1 MTPKIL
7 QFCFLTV
14 TRIFSNNKQI
24 PNISGTMHFDFE
36 VAMCGSMNPAFGN
49 ELEYISHSAKTV
61 YGASFRGSLTYSAV
75 PIVTTEKFGAK
86 SNYIFYITGK

>member
-61 YGASFRGSLTYSAV
+61 YGASLGVL
-75 PIVTTEKFGAK
+75 
-86 SNYIFYITGK
+86 